1 MIVKDNHKTL
11 HRKLQCFFAGPSLFE
26 ACLDRALT
34 RQVGHGRVEERRLV
48 VSADIP
54 AGYTGFT
61 GVAQVFCL
69 TRTIKDKKGGRQH
82 EQTVYGMTSLP
93 PQHKRGKPK
102 ALLSLI
108 RGHWHIENK
117 SHHVRDVTFDEDRS
131 QVRVGSLPQV
141 LAAIRNACVGL
152 LRSQG
157 YKNIAAACRYH
168 AARPQAALD
177 LLGIPKTE

>member
-26 ACLDRALT
+26 ARLDRALG
-34 RQVGHGRVEERRLV
+34 REAGHGRIEERRLLI
-48 VSADIP
+48 SADVP
-54 AGYTGFT
+54 AGYTGFA

-69 TRTIKDKKGGRQH
+69 TRTIKHKKSGKQH
-82 EQTVYGMTSLP
+82 EQTVYGMTSLC
-93 PQHKRGKPK
+93 PQHKQGNPQ
-102 ALLSLI
+102 ALLGLL

-131 QVRVGSLPQV
+131 QVRVGRLPQV
-141 LAAIRNACVGL
+141 LAAIRNACIGL
-152 LRSQG
+152 LRSRG
-157 YKNIAAACRYH
+157 HKNIAAACRYH
-168 AARPQAALD
+168 AAQPQSALD